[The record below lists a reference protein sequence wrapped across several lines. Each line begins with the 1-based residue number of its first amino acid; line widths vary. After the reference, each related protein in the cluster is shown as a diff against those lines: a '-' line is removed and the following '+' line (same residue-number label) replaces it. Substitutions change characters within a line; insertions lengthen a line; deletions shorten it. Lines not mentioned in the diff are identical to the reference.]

1 MFLAPGTRSGIVT
14 RVPGAHPAER
24 QLTDMAKDPSPSR
37 DPLDGMSAEVDR
49 LLKQLPGADPMLR
62 GSGSAPKP
70 GVTRSPLSDPMRAS
84 PAPGGPRD
92 PTAQQKLGV
101 WVRVGLGLVV
111 GVLMT
116 QWPYR
121 HGCGLSL
128 YLYMAAVVAVT
139 VAGVWGALSSWKLRM
154 GVAHLLALLVV
165 GWGLVLG
172 ATQVLPRVGYAAR
185 AATWQCTS

>member
-1 MFLAPGTRSGIVT
+1 
-14 RVPGAHPAER
+14 
-24 QLTDMAKDPSPSR
+24 MAKDPSPSK

-62 GSGSAPKP
+62 GSGPAPKP
-70 GVTRSPLSDPMRAS
+70 GVPRSLISGPMGTNT
-84 PAPGGPRD
+84 APSGPREAT
-92 PTAQQKLGV
+92 PQQKIGV

-121 HGCGLSL
+121 HACGLSL

-154 GVAHLLALLVV
+154 GVAHLLAVLVV
-165 GWGLVLG
+165 AWGLVLG
-172 ATQVLPRVGYAAR
+172 AAQVLPRVGYAAR